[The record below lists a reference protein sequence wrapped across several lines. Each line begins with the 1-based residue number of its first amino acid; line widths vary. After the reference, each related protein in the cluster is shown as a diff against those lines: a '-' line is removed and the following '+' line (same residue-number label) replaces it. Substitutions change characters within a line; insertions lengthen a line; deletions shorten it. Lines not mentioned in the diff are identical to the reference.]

1 MSTLRIIAA
10 FGRLALVLARLVARP
25 PSFGVTI
32 NGLPSGRVSVRRW
45 VALRLACAAMWRA
58 LLMIGHG

>member
-1 MSTLRIIAA
+1 MNILRIVAA
-10 FGRLALVLARLVARP
+10 IGRLALALARLVARP
-25 PSFGVTI
+25 PSFDVTI
-32 NGLPSGRVSVRRW
+32 NGRPSGRITVRRW

>member
-1 MSTLRIIAA
+1 MNILRIVAA
-10 FGRLALVLARLVARP
+10 LGRLALALARLVARP

-32 NGLPSGRVSVRRW
+32 NGRPSGRITVRRW
-45 VALRLACAAMWRA
+45 VALRLACAAMWRV